1 MIKFCIC
8 VYIIILCCGAI
19 SALFA
24 FLYDVLKWHR
34 MEKKENIISSADLY
48 YSKGGVLNGRYGS
61 IGSGADHSGRSSG
74 ADNSESG
81 TGDNT
86 GAETGA
92 DGTGT
97 GTGADNSGNFFDL

>member
-48 YSKGGVLNGRYGS
+48 YSKGGVLDGKYGS
-61 IGSGADHSGRSSG
+61 IGDGANHTGSSSG
-74 ADNSESG
+74 NYNTGSG

-86 GAETGA
+86 ISDTGA
-92 DGTGT
+92 DGTGS
-97 GTGADNSGNFFDL
+97 GTGAADTGSFFDI